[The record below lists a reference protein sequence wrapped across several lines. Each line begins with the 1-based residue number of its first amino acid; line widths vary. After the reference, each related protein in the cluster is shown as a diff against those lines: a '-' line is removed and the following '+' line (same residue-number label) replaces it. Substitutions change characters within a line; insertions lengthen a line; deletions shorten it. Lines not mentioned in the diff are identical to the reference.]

1 MSACLSGGGR
11 TYGFDLDIVKPS
23 SSSSGRSLHSSSP
36 SSTLSESSNL
46 PLAISIKKARTPRK
60 RPNQAYNEAATL
72 LSTIYPSV
80 FSAKE
85 LKKVPKNTRPFDS
98 FPEFSE
104 LLPPFPVLGDAAVL
118 IPKPQSEK
126 PAAIRLELKHK
137 NPVEEFTSQM
147 SSVSQK
153 PNSPDPLHD
162 YFDAE
167 SILDEEVEEGID
179 SIMGNLS
186 MNTPTEDSNNEGS
199 SDRNSPVNSLLGS
212 LTTCGGSEIELGLRN
227 GSILR
232 RALRDEDEGDWW
244 RFQAVP
250 VQDIF
255 PNLKPAPTI
264 PALEKKKKKKKKK
277 KKNTAGTI
285 SILSQEESKAGLGLK
300 LNHEEVI
307 KAWSDRSSIFSD
319 HPESPDSSTAAPA
332 LQVRLEDINLFPDTT
347 GAGGTREA
355 GAMKD
360 KVKGG
365 PGCCLRKVN
374 TDRWPR
380 MKPSVRISF
389 SSRASLSAGVPHLF
403 PSKN

>member
-1 MSACLSGGGR
+1 MSACLSGGGGGR

-23 SSSSGRSLHSSSP
+23 SSSLGRSLHSSSP

-60 RPNQAYNEAATL
+60 RPNQAYNEAAAL

-85 LKKVPKNTRPFDS
+85 LKKLSKNTRPFDS

-104 LLPPFPVLGDAAVL
+104 LLPPFPVLEDAAVL
-118 IPKPQSEK
+118 IHKPQSEK

-137 NPVEEFTSQM
+137 NPVEECTSQM

-186 MNTPTEDSNNEGS
+186 MNTPPEDSNNEVS
-199 SDRNSPVNSLLGS
+199 SDCNSPVNFLLGS
-212 LTTCGGSEIELGLRN
+212 LTGHTTCGGSELELELGPRN

-232 RALRDEDEGDWW
+232 RASRDKDE
-244 RFQAVP
+244 
-250 VQDIF
+250 
-255 PNLKPAPTI
+255 
-264 PALEKKKKKKKKK
+264 
-277 KKNTAGTI
+277 
-285 SILSQEESKAGLGLK
+285 
-300 LNHEEVI
+300 
-307 KAWSDRSSIFSD
+307 DRSSIFSD
-319 HPESPDSSTAAPA
+319 HPESPDSSTAAP
-332 LQVRLEDINLFPDTT
+332 VRLEDINLFPDTT
-347 GAGGTREA
+347 GADGTREA
-355 GAMKD
+355 GAMKY
-360 KVKGG
+360 KEKGG
-365 PGCCLRKVN
+365 PCYAL
-374 TDRWPR
+374 
-380 MKPSVRISF
+380 
-389 SSRASLSAGVPHLF
+389 
-403 PSKN
+403 

>member
-1 MSACLSGGGR
+1 MSACLSGGGGR

-60 RPNQAYNEAATL
+60 RPNQAYNEAAAL

-85 LKKVPKNTRPFDS
+85 LKKLPRNTRPFDS

-118 IPKPQSEK
+118 IHKPQSEK

-137 NPVEEFTSQM
+137 NPVEECTSQM
-147 SSVSQK
+147 SSISQK
-153 PNSPDPLHD
+153 PNSPDPVHD
-162 YFDAE
+162 YFFDAE

-186 MNTPTEDSNNEGS
+186 MNTPAEDSNNEGP
-199 SDRNSPVNSLLGS
+199 SDCNSPVDSLLGS
-212 LTTCGGSEIELGLRN
+212 LTGHTTCRGSELELGLRN
-227 GSILR
+227 PSILR
-232 RALRDEDEGDWW
+232 RALRDKDEGDWW
-244 RFQAVP
+244 RFPAVP

-255 PNLKPAPTI
+255 PNRKPAATI
-264 PALEKKKKKKKKK
+264 PALDKEKKKKKKKNKK
-277 KKNTAGTI
+277 KKKKTAGTI

-307 KAWSDRSSIFSD
+307 KAWSDRSPIFSD
-319 HPESPDSSTAAPA
+319 HPESPDSATAAP
-332 LQVRLEDINLFPDTT
+332 VSIRS
-347 GAGGTREA
+347 
-355 GAMKD
+355 
-360 KVKGG
+360 
-365 PGCCLRKVN
+365 
-374 TDRWPR
+374 
-380 MKPSVRISF
+380 PSS
-389 SSRASLSAGVPHLF
+389 
-403 PSKN
+403 

>member
-1 MSACLSGGGR
+1 MSACLSGGGGGGR

-60 RPNQAYNEAATL
+60 RPNQAYNEAAAL

-80 FSAKE
+80 FSAME
-85 LKKVPKNTRPFDS
+85 LKKLSKNTRPFDS

-118 IPKPQSEK
+118 IHKPQSEK

-137 NPVEEFTSQM
+137 NPVEECTSQM

-186 MNTPTEDSNNEGS
+186 MNTPTEDSNNEVS
-199 SDRNSPVNSLLGS
+199 SDRNSPVNFLLGS
-212 LTTCGGSEIELGLRN
+212 LTGHTTCGGSELELELGLRN

-232 RALRDEDEGDWW
+232 RASRDQDEGDWW
-244 RFQAVP
+244 RFPAVP

-255 PNLKPAPTI
+255 ANLKPAATI
-264 PALEKKKKKKKKK
+264 PALEKKKKMMKK

-319 HPESPDSSTAAPA
+319 HPESPDSSTAAP
-332 LQVRLEDINLFPDTT
+332 VRLEDINLFPDTT
-347 GAGGTREA
+347 GADGTR
-355 GAMKD
+355 
-360 KVKGG
+360 
-365 PGCCLRKVN
+365 
-374 TDRWPR
+374 
-380 MKPSVRISF
+380 
-389 SSRASLSAGVPHLF
+389 
-403 PSKN
+403 